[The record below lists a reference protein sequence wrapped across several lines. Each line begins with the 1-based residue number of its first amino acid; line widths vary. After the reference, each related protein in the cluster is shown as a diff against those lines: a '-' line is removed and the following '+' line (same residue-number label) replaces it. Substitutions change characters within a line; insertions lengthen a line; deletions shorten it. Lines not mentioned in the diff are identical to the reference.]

1 MHPCK
6 HTFTYSCLHLFPCK
20 FSLYFYVGETSVEY
34 NTFIQFYDKLTT
46 VFHDKNYLSHFVPA
60 GIISPNDVHHM
71 SNLPDND
78 RATCLLKKISAPLEC
93 GEKQSFY
100 KMLEI
105 MRDHGN
111 LFAKQLAENMS
122 LFVRGVNPVVR
133 NETSSIAIEGIH
145 IYK

>member
-1 MHPCK
+1 ME
-6 HTFTYSCLHLFPCK
+6 YSA
-20 FSLYFYVGETSVEY
+20 
-34 NTFIQFYDKLTT
+34 FIQFYDKLTV

-78 RATCLLKKISAPLEC
+78 RAMCLLKKISAPLEC
-93 GEKQSFY
+93 SEKQSFY

-111 LFAKQLAENMS
+111 LFAKQLAENM
-122 LFVRGVNPVVR
+122 LLLVRGVNPVVR
-133 NETSSIAIEGIH
+133 NETSSVAIEGIY